1 MLPDTQYFLHIPI
14 NNNQEDLDS
23 VIFRKPT
30 RLVLPDLSNDLD
42 IAHLRKFELLKS
54 NVLEHYP
61 VETKIF
67 GGHPVECSKDILVND
82 FGENLSKL
90 HH

>member
-1 MLPDTQYFLHIPI
+1 MLPDTQHLSYIPI
-14 NNNQEDLDS
+14 NSNQEDLDS
-23 VIFRKPT
+23 VIFREVTKI
-30 RLVLPDLSNDLD
+30 VLPNLSNDLD
-42 IAHLRKFELLKS
+42 IAHLRKFKHLES

-67 GGHPVECSKDILVND
+67 GGHPVEYPEDILIND